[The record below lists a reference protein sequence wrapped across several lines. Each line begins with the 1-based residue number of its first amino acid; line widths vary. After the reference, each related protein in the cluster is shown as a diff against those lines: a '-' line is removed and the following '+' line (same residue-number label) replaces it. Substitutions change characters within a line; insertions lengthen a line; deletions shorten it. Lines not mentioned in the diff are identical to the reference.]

1 MTGDKLKQTERELF
15 SKEHNLFTDKSP
27 PVPPLPFEYDTDKYR
42 GISVSEVTA
51 LNDSVF
57 DDHINTTYPSW
68 VNAVT
73 TISGFLH
80 GNHQH
85 SCLPI
90 YPNSFQSSYKFSNSQ
105 TRTPQFRNFKPQPTV
120 RRSSFMPRREKEPDK
135 ILLFNLNMCHHGIG
149 GQFTK
154 KRNN

>member
-1 MTGDKLKQTERELF
+1 M
-15 SKEHNLFTDKSP
+15 KEHNLLTDKFPS
-27 PVPPLPFEYDTDKYR
+27 VPPLPFEYDTDKYR

-80 GNHQH
+80 GNHQ
-85 SCLPI
+85 SI
-90 YPNSFQSSYKFSNSQ
+90 QTVFSQVTDFQIHKLEPLSLAISNHN
-105 TRTPQFRNFKPQPTV
+105 P
-120 RRSSFMPRREKEPDK
+120 
-135 ILLFNLNMCHHGIG
+135 LLEGHP
-149 GQFTK
+149 
-154 KRNN
+154 